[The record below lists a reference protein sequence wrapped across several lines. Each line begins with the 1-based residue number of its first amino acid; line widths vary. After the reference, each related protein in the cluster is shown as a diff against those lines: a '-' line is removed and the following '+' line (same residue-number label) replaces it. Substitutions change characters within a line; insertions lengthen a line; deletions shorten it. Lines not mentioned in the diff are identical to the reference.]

1 MDAYILSVCGAVII
15 SSLVTILLPD
25 GKTGKFING
34 VLKLFC
40 LLVILVP
47 LFVFF
52 KNGSFDTAGSA
63 AEGEISLDEEFIGGF
78 YDEFANEEARAV
90 EKKIEE
96 ELSVTVTAQIEWDF
110 VDYAYEVSKVKI
122 KIENFG
128 MYGKDEH
135 ILVISKIEES
145 VCALLNVRAEAVE
158 IYE

>member
-52 KNGSFDTAGSA
+52 KNGSCETAGSA
-63 AEGEISLDEEFIGGF
+63 AEGEISLDEEFIGDF

>member
-52 KNGSFDTAGSA
+52 KNGSFETAGSA
-63 AEGEISLDEEFIGGF
+63 AEGEISLDEEFIGDF

-90 EKKIEE
+90 EKKIKE